1 MKANC
6 KTLANVFLSVFL
18 FFGGTAAAQQQEPQK
33 LSPEE
38 QLEAL
43 PNDTSRLTPLFYLA
57 NSYMNRDSAKAIRYV
72 KEALALAKT
81 YKRERTYCNF
91 LLLWGEVYVAQNNFP
106 AAVEKLKDAKA
117 LAIKIHNLKMQ
128 AQEEDIMGVICSA
141 QGDYP
146 GAIKHDI
153 EYLHAGEELKDT
165 TMIQVGNVN
174 ICVTYMN
181 EKNYDK
187 AIEYAHR
194 TLQFPYTPERMA
206 SVTKA
211 LEMISQAYIEQHNY
225 APARDS
231 LQKALRLYQEDKN
244 EMGVATIYSVLAGSY
259 PADAYRQLEYALP
272 AQQIWERVAPNNGY
286 SISNLASLGVIY
298 ASFARMKAGV
308 VKDTGALSTAIRL
321 NGQETPASAAIR
333 EAAKLNATALAARA
347 RRYYTLALDRA
358 TQGSDRDGIIQITD
372 SLANLEA
379 FDGHYKEAFTY
390 LRQHDLLSDS
400 VYSQE
405 NKNKVA
411 GIEADYKVELSDK
424 QLQINKLA
432 LSNQIKIKWLLI
444 SSLTLALLIMVL
456 VYRQSR
462 LRKKN
467 NASLSALN
475 GQLNEANAVKTKFF
489 GILNHDLRSPVAS
502 LITLLRLRER
512 EPEMID
518 EQAVKARTEKITVAA
533 EDLLETMEDLLIWSK
548 GQMDQFRPKMKPVEI
563 TELFND
569 IDKRFASEPVGLL
582 FEQPPGLSIITDK
595 DFAKTILRNLTGNAI
610 KALNREIQGQI
621 TWKAWET
628 GGKVWLSITD
638 NGPGATREQLS
649 PLFEEDSP
657 VGIRNGL
664 GLHIVRDMA
673 KAIGWEVQVHSPV
686 AGGLELRLLVT
697 SNSVTETNHP
707 K

>member
-1 MKANC
+1 MKANSRC
-6 KTLANVFLSVFL
+6 LTSLVLSVLL
-18 FFGGTAAAQQQEPQK
+18 FCGLTAAAQVQEPQK
-33 LSPEE
+33 LSPEQ
-38 QLEAL
+38 QLERL
-43 PNDTSRLTPLFYLA
+43 PNDTSRITPLFYLA
-57 NSYMNRDSAKAIRYV
+57 NSYIYRDSAKAIHYV
-72 KEALALAKT
+72 KEALVLSRK
-81 YKRERTYCNF
+81 YNKERAVCNF

-106 AAVEKLKDAKA
+106 AAVEKLKEAKA
-117 LAIKIHNLKMQ
+117 LAIRIHNLQME
-128 AQEEDIMGVICSA
+128 AQEEDIMGVICNA
-141 QGDYP
+141 QGDYT
-146 GAIKHDI
+146 GAINHYI
-153 EYLHAGEELKDT
+153 EHLHAGEQLKDT

-181 EKNYDK
+181 EKNYPK

-194 TLQFPYTPERMA
+194 TLQFPYNPQRIL

-211 LEMISQAYIEQHNY
+211 LEMISEAYIEQHNY

-231 LQKALRLYQEDKN
+231 LQKALLLYQEAKN
-244 EMGVATIYSVLAGSY
+244 EMGIATIYSVLAGSY
-259 PADAYRQLEYALP
+259 PADAYKQLEYALP
-272 AQQIWERVAPNNGY
+272 AQQMWERLAPNNGY

-298 ASFARMKAGV
+298 AYFARVKAGA
-308 VKDTGALSTAIRL
+308 VKDTGALRTDVRL
-321 NGQETPASAAIR
+321 NGQETPASLALR
-333 EAAKLNATALAARA
+333 EATKLNAAALAARA
-347 RRYYTLALDRA
+347 RKYYTVALDRA

-390 LRQHDLLSDS
+390 LQQHDVLFDS

-432 LSNQIKIKWLLI
+432 LSNQIRVKWLLI
-444 SSLTLALLIMVL
+444 SSLALVLLVMVL

-462 LRKKN
+462 LRKRT

-475 GQLNEANAVKTKFF
+475 EQLNEANAVKTKFF

-548 GQMDQFRPKMKPVEI
+548 GQMEQFRPKMKPVAI
-563 TELFND
+563 AELFQD
-569 IDKRFASEPVGLL
+569 IDKRFASGPVSLH
-582 FEQPPGLSIITDK
+582 FEQPPELSVITDK

-610 KALNREIQGQI
+610 KALNGEERGRIS
-621 TWKAWET
+621 WKAWES

-638 NGPGATREQLS
+638 NGPGATKEQLS
-649 PLFEEDSP
+649 PLFEEDTP

-673 KAIGWEVQVHSPV
+673 KAIGWEVQVHSPA
-686 AGGLELRLLVT
+686 AGGLEVRLLVKPG
-697 SNSVTETNHP
+697 SSDVKNNP
-707 K
+707 